1 MSTFDSIQ
9 DCTAR
14 CAIME
19 AAETAQTDP
28 DFLAAAEAAKQASLV
43 QHYTYRIMDWCN
55 ETNTSSSQARSSELS
70 LPIEGVITST
80 TLDAW
85 ETELE
90 AKGYTIVRADGMFK
104 IILTM
109 WKRLIVIRLKRW
121 KFI

>member
-1 MSTFDSIQ
+1 MSTFDSVQ

-14 CAIME
+14 CTVMAE
-19 AAETAQTDP
+19 ADTVQTDP
-28 DFLAAAEAAKQASLV
+28 AFLAAVEAAKQASLV

-70 LPIEGVITST
+70 LPIEGLISST

-104 IILTM
+104 VILTM
-109 WKRLIVIRLKRW
+109 
-121 KFI
+121 